1 MTRHPTAPDT
11 ATRKEDGRL
20 LLGRARFVDD
30 VHLDRM
36 RQGVFIRSPHAH
48 ADILSIDPSAALE
61 AGARLVLT
69 ARDLPFIERPWI
81 VRYWHPSIRSGMPKF
96 LALDRVRY
104 VGEPVAFLVADDR
117 YQAEDLAALVNVRY
131 GPLPAVSGIEAALA
145 DGAPQLHATWPNN
158 VAAHF
163 SLSRGDAAHALNT
176 AARRIKRKFT
186 FPRQTA
192 IPLETRGIVADYDNE
207 EDRLTIW
214 VSTQV
219 HYNVRENLASIL
231 DLPEHNVRVVAEDV
245 GGGFGSKS
253 RTYAEEIVVAH
264 ASRVLSLPVKWI
276 EDRFEHLQA
285 TCHSRAIETELE
297 IGYGDDG
304 RFKALS
310 ARIVLDTGAYVFT
323 SGIVTAEVAASH
335 APGAYKIPNIEIDVT
350 CVGTNRTPA
359 GTYRGAGQPEAAFAI
374 ESLIDVIAKDL
385 GVSALDLRRRNI
397 IGPDDL
403 PYLAGTRF
411 GSTDVRFESG
421 DFPAMLDRVT
431 AESGYSENVEV
442 GSDGRRTAWGLAAGI
457 EASGFVNH
465 ESARVGIDGAGNV
478 AVRSGMSSQGQ
489 GQHTTFAQV
498 CAEAL
503 GVDFER
509 VSVSMGDTSL
519 ISFGRGAFASRG
531 AVMGANAVLGA
542 AEKLR
547 DRVLDS
553 AGQLLQLDAA
563 ALAIREG
570 RIIRAEGGETE
581 LTIGDVARAVA
592 PGGPLYAGEPALEE
606 TYVFETDQ
614 PFTFGLSVHVAQ
626 VEVDPRTGFIRLT
639 DYLVVHDAGRA
650 LNAVIVEGQIVGGA
664 VEGIGGALLS
674 EIVYDG
680 DGQLLTGTL
689 ADYLVVTATEAPRVR
704 LSHMETRPT
713 TNPLGVRGIGEG
725 GTIPA
730 APAIVNA
737 TARAIDPVGIGHEEG
752 LFTLP
757 LKPERVF
764 AACQRGSR

>member
-1 MTRHPTAPDT
+1 MTQHPTAPD
-11 ATRKEDGRL
+11 APTRKEDQRL
-20 LLGRARFVDD
+20 LFGSARFVDD

-48 ADILSIDPSAALE
+48 ADILSIDPSAALA

-69 ARDLPFIERPWI
+69 ARDLPFIDRPWI
-81 VRYWHPSIRSGMPKF
+81 VRYWHPSIRDGMPKF

-117 YQAEDLAALVNVRY
+117 YRAEDLAALVDVRY
-131 GPLPAVSGIEAALA
+131 GPLAAVSSNEAALA
-145 DGAPQLHATWPNN
+145 DGASQLHETWPNN
-158 VAAHF
+158 VAAEYT
-163 SLSRGDAAHALNT
+163 LSRGDAAHALN
-176 AARRIKRKFT
+176 ASARRIKRKFT
-186 FPRQTA
+186 YPRQVPL
-192 IPLETRGIVADYDNE
+192 PLETRGVVADFDTE
-207 EDRLTIW
+207 GDRLTIW
-214 VSTQV
+214 VSTQA
-219 HYNVRENLASIL
+219 HYNVRENLASVL
-231 DLPEHNVRVVAEDV
+231 DLPEYNVRVVAEDV

-253 RTYAEEIVVAH
+253 RTYAEEIIVAH
-264 ASRVLSLPVKWI
+264 ASRVLRNPVKWI

-297 IGYGDDG
+297 IGYDDDG
-304 RFKALS
+304 NFEALS
-310 ARIVLDTGAYVFT
+310 ARIALDTGAYVFT
-323 SGIVTAEVAASH
+323 SGIVTAEVAAAH
-335 APGAYKIPNIEIDVT
+335 APGVYKFPNIEVNVT
-350 CVGTNRTPA
+350 CVGTNKTPV

-385 GVSALDLRRRNI
+385 GVDAINLRRQNMV
-397 IGPDDL
+397 GPDDL

-431 AESGYSENVEV
+431 AESDYSESVKVE
-442 GSDGRRTAWGLAAGI
+442 SDGCKTAWGLAAGV
-457 EASGFVNH
+457 EASGFVNY
-465 ESARVGIDGAGNV
+465 ESAHIAIDGAGNV
-478 AVRSGMSSQGQ
+478 VVRSGMSSQGQ

-498 CAEAL
+498 CAETL
-503 GVDFER
+503 GVNFER
-509 VSVSMGDTSL
+509 VSISMGDTDL
-519 ISFGRGAFASRG
+519 ILFGRGAFASRG
-531 AVMGANAVLGA
+531 AIMGANAVLGA
-542 AEKLR
+542 AENLR
-547 DRVLDS
+547 DRVLGTAS
-553 AGQLLQLDAA
+553 QLLQLDAA
-563 ALAIREG
+563 TLAIRDG
-570 RIIRAEGGETE
+570 RILRADGGETE

-592 PGGPLYAGEPALEE
+592 PGGPFYTGEPALEE
-606 TYVFETDQ
+606 TFVFDTDQ
-614 PFTFGLSVHVAQ
+614 PLTFGVSVHAARVK
-626 VEVDPRTGFIRLT
+626 VDPRTGFIRLT

-650 LNAVIVEGQIVGGA
+650 LNSIIVEGQIVGGA
-664 VEGIGGALLS
+664 VEGIGGAILS
-674 EIVYDG
+674 EIVYDE
-680 DGQLLTGTL
+680 DAQLLTGTL

-764 AACQRGSR
+764 AACRRGRR